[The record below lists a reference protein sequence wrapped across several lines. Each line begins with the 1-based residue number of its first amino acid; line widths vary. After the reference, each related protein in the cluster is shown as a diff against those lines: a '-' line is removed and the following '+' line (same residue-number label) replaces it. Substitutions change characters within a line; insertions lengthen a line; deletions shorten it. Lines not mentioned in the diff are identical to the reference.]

1 VGRVYFYATIVFMTT
16 PKKYTPR
23 PGDIGLTRI
32 GGLTGV
38 LVSLGQFILRDASRY
53 THVFVVL
60 DNGEVIEAMPGGAI
74 ISPLDKYA
82 GTTKYGSPLAA
93 YLDIKLTPEQREA
106 IVREARQLEGVP
118 YSFRDYVALALER
131 LGIHWKWIENRVTD
145 SGHMICSQL
154 ADEAY
159 KRAGVH
165 LFEDGRLS
173 QKVTPGDLTYVGF
186 DQRYDE
192 VSGL

>member
-1 VGRVYFYATIVFMTT
+1 MTT
-16 PKKYTPR
+16 PKKYTPK

-38 LVSLGQFILRDASRY
+38 LVGLGQFILRDASRY

-60 DNGEVIEAMPGGAI
+60 DRGEVVEAMPGGAI
-74 ISPLDKYA
+74 ISPLSKYE
-82 GTTKYGSPLAA
+82 GTTKYGSPLAV
-93 YLDIKLTPEQREA
+93 YLDIKLTAEQRA
-106 IVREARQLEGVP
+106 RIVEEARQLEGTP
-118 YSFRDYVALALER
+118 YSFLDYVALALER
-131 LGIHWKWIENRVTD
+131 LGINWKWIENRVT
-145 SGHMICSQL
+145 SSKHMICSQL

-173 QKVTPGDLTYVGF
+173 QKVTPGDLTYVGM
-186 DQRYDE
+186 DQRYE
-192 VSGL
+192 EELPGL

>member
-1 VGRVYFYATIVFMTT
+1 MTT

-38 LVSLGQFILRDASRY
+38 LIGLGQFIMRDASRY
-53 THVFVVL
+53 SHVFVVL
-60 DNGEVIEAMPGGAI
+60 DDNEVMEAMPGGAI
-74 ISPLDKYA
+74 ISPLENYA
-82 GTTKYGSPLAA
+82 GTTKYGSPLAV
-93 YLDIKLTPEQREA
+93 YLDIKLTAEQRVR
-106 IVREARQLEGVP
+106 IVQEARNLEGTP
-118 YSFRDYVALALER
+118 YSFLDYAALALER
-131 LGIHWKWIENRVTD
+131 FGIKWGWLERYVASTK
-145 SGHMICSQL
+145 HLICSQL

-159 KRAGVH
+159 RRADVH
-165 LFEDGRLS
+165 LFEDGRPP

-192 VSGL
+192 VPGL

>member
-1 VGRVYFYATIVFMTT
+1 MST

-38 LVSLGQFILRDASRY
+38 LVGLGQFIIRDASRY

-60 DNGEVIEAMPGGAI
+60 DNNEIIEAMPGGAI
-74 ISPLDKYA
+74 IQPLDKYA
-82 GTTKYGSPLAA
+82 GTTKYGSPKAV
-93 YLDIKLTPEQREA
+93 YLDIKLTNEQRYR
-106 IVREARQLEGVP
+106 IVEEARKLKGVP
-118 YSFRDYVALALER
+118 YSFLDYGALALER
-131 LGIHWKWIENRVTD
+131 FGIKWKWLENYVASTK
-145 SGHMICSQL
+145 HMICSQL
-154 ADEAY
+154 ADEAC
-159 KRAGVH
+159 KRAGVS
-165 LFEDGRLS
+165 LFEDGRLP

>member
-1 VGRVYFYATIVFMTT
+1 MTT

-38 LVSLGQFILRDASRY
+38 LVGLGQFIIRDASRY

-60 DNGEVIEAMPGGAI
+60 DNDEIIEAMPGGAKI
-74 ISPLDKYA
+74 EPLSKYA
-82 GTTKYGSPLAA
+82 GTTKYGSPVAA
-93 YLDIKLTPEQREA
+93 YLDIKLTPDQRFA
-106 IVREARQLEGVP
+106 IVVNARQLEGTP
-118 YSFRDYVALALER
+118 YSFLDYLALSLER
-131 LGIHWKWIENRVTD
+131 FGINWKWIENRVT
-145 SGHMICSQL
+145 STKHLICSQL

-159 KRAGVH
+159 RRAGVH
-165 LFEDGRLS
+165 LFEDGRLP

-186 DQRYDE
+186 DYRQDE
-192 VSGL
+192 LSGL

>member
-1 VGRVYFYATIVFMTT
+1 MTT

-38 LVSLGQFILRDASRY
+38 LVGLGQFIIRDASRY

-60 DNGEVIEAMPGGAI
+60 DENDVIEAMPGGAI
-74 ISPLDKYA
+74 ISPLSKYA
-82 GTTKYGSPLAA
+82 GVTKYGSPVAA
-93 YLDIKLTPEQREA
+93 YLDIKLTAEQRAA
-106 IVREARQLEGVP
+106 IVENARQLEGTP
-118 YSFRDYVALALER
+118 YSFLDYVALSLER
-131 LGIHWKWIENRVTD
+131 FGFKWKWLEDYVASTK
-145 SGHMICSQL
+145 HMICSQL

-165 LFEDGRLS
+165 LFEDGRPS

-192 VSGL
+192 VLRMQE

>member
-1 VGRVYFYATIVFMTT
+1 MTT

-38 LVSLGQFILRDASRY
+38 LVGLGQFILRDASRY

-60 DNGEVIEAMPGGAI
+60 SETEVIEAMPGGAI

-118 YSFRDYVALALER
+118 YSFLDYVALALER
-131 LGIHWKWIENRVTD
+131 VGLHWKWIESRVT
-145 SGHMICSQL
+145 SSKHMICSQL

>member
-1 VGRVYFYATIVFMTT
+1 MGFYATIVFMTT

-38 LVSLGQFILRDASRY
+38 LVGLGQFIMRDASRY

-60 DNGEVIEAMPGGAI
+60 NDNELIEAMPGGAI
-74 ISPLDKYA
+74 ISPLEKYA
-82 GTTKYGSPLAA
+82 GTTKYGSPVAA
-93 YLDIKLTPEQREA
+93 YLDIKLTDQQRA
-106 IVREARQLEGVP
+106 SIVENARQLEGVP
-118 YSFRDYVALALER
+118 YSFLDYVALALER
-131 LGIHWKWIENRVTD
+131 LGIKWKWLENYVT
-145 SGHMICSQL
+145 STKHMICSQL

-165 LFEDGRLS
+165 LFEDGRLP

>member
-1 VGRVYFYATIVFMTT
+1 MTT

-38 LVSLGQFILRDASRY
+38 LVGLGQFILRDASRY

-93 YLDIKLTPEQREA
+93 YLDIKLTQEQRDA
-106 IVREARQLEGVP
+106 IVREARQLEGIP
-118 YSFRDYVALALER
+118 YSFLDYVALALER
-131 LGIHWKWIENRVTD
+131 VGLHWKWIEDRVTA
-145 SGHMICSQL
+145 SKHLICSQL

-173 QKVTPGDLTYVGF
+173 QKVTPGDLTYVGM
-186 DQRYDE
+186 DQRYE
-192 VSGL
+192 EELPGL